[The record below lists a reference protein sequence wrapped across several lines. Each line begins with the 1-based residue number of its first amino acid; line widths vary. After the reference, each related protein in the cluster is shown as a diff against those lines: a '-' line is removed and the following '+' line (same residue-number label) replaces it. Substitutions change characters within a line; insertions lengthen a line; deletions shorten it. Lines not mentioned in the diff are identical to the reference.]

1 MSSPQ
6 RKPAVP
12 TTTHRQDFHLVLCR
26 FVGNRG
32 KPDVTL
38 GVDLL
43 VKTGGVEIC
52 VSALR
57 ANSHAPAVHE
67 VAVRLL
73 EVLASTKK

>member
-1 MSSPQ
+1 M
-6 RKPAVP
+6 
-12 TTTHRQDFHLVLCR
+12 LLCGRR

-57 ANSHAPAVHE
+57 ANANAPAVHE

-73 EVLASTKK
+73 EVLASTKKYAVVCVCVCVCV